1 MKTMRN
7 ISQVAFFNPLNPNI
21 SPCNPFSWP
30 TFSVY
35 VGGLWVGLFI
45 INPKTA
51 GGISQR
57 LCHPACG
64 VRPTGGKAFS
74 PFSKTICEIAALP
87 CFLLLFSAFPR
98 FQFAAFVFPSCHFHP
113 RSPWKKCKKWKSGRC
128 SNCFKISSALPKGKC
143 SLDAPMKKQSPDRFP
158 VFNFT

>member
-7 ISQVAFFNPLNPNI
+7 ISQVAFSNPLNPNFI
-21 SPCNPFSWP
+21 PCNPFSWP

-98 FQFAAFVFPSCHFHP
+98 FQFAAFL
-113 RSPWKKCKKWKSGRC
+113 
-128 SNCFKISSALPKGKC
+128 NCFIRCADTKIEWIPKALDHFYLVTIFLI
-143 SLDAPMKKQSPDRFP
+143 SLWPC
-158 VFNFT
+158 